1 MCRRS
6 CSSRSVGS
14 SSRQTIEH
22 FDQAGLVRITHGGF
36 AIWLEPLG
44 MLDPEVVVN
53 LLLELGVGVDW
64 MIHGYCPGERFKCDA
79 RQFRQKARQN
89 RRRALAMSARGM
101 AK

>member
-22 FDQAGLVRITHGGF
+22 FDEAGLVRITHGGF

-44 MLDPEVVVN
+44 MLDPQIVVN
-53 LLLELGVGVDW
+53 LLLELGVAVDLV
-64 MIHGYCPGERFKCDA
+64 IHGYCPGERFK
-79 RQFRQKARQN
+79 
-89 RRRALAMSARGM
+89 
-101 AK
+101 